1 MSEEHD
7 PSTPADDPLR
17 LLRDLLDR
25 VAETSRA
32 VLNASARNTPGIL
45 GGPLADYI
53 EALTSL
59 TDRLTGPLQQL
70 LAEQQRIAD
79 QMSGWAEQHRRLSDE
94 IATLARQ
101 HQQMTE
107 QMQRLIRPA
116 LAEADR
122 MSEVARSYVDELRR

>member
-1 MSEEHD
+1 MSDEHD
-7 PSTPADDPLR
+7 PSTPADHPLR

-32 VLNASARNTPGIL
+32 VLNASARSTPGIL
-45 GGPLADYI
+45 SGPLADYI

-59 TDRLTGPLQQL
+59 TERLTGPLQQL
-70 LAEQQRIAD
+70 LAEQQRIAE
-79 QMSGWAEQHRRLSDE
+79 QMAGWAEQHRRLSDE

-101 HQQMTE
+101 NRQMTE

-116 LAEADR
+116 LEQADR
-122 MSEVARSYVDELRR
+122 MSEVTRTYVDELRR